1 MVHCFCFI
9 FHGTY
14 SRCTSYNRFT
24 YSYTLFGHHFS
35 EENIPQTGF
44 KPGSALHQKSFMIYY
59 LVASKCLKLTNLVAL
74 CCNSALWLDVVSR
87 VTIFNQT
94 EFFILALLCS
104 NLFITFGLWIKL
116 FLNVL
121 ILVTLFMVFECSSLF
136 SSPSLA
142 EGWQWRT
149 IQIL

>member
-1 MVHCFCFI
+1 MTTFEPLLYAV
-9 FHGTY
+9 
-14 SRCTSYNRFT
+14 
-24 YSYTLFGHHFS
+24 
-35 EENIPQTGF
+35 
-44 KPGSALHQKSFMIYY
+44 GSDLYP
-59 LVASKCLKLTNLVAL
+59 LLNLVAL
-74 CCNSALWLDVVSR
+74 CCNSAHLLDVVSR

-142 EGWQWRT
+142 EG
-149 IQIL
+149 